1 MRNAFRWTS
10 FNSNRFSQLWV
21 YVTLI
26 LLTVFP
32 FQCFPQNREWYSTDT
47 TGAFPSTKIVFIV
60 KTKPSLLT
68 VWNCSALPSND
79 MDISFSWSTP
89 HFWHAR
95 SKFTHRK
102 LKETFHFNG
111 SPSASSLKHSDAL
124 HGFGVCFHSTNRI
137 PLFFILL
144 AVKVHFVF
152 HFEYDSMSNYYRISV
167 HRFIYCGAQRKSEI
181 HWTIFCTHRGYFSIC
196 KCIFWDR
203 RFALRRFHI
212 STIWWM
218 VFSSACLAFTWF
230 EFLFSCRS
238 SV

>member
-1 MRNAFRWTS
+1 MTW
-10 FNSNRFSQLWV
+10 
-21 YVTLI
+21 
-26 LLTVFP
+26 
-32 FQCFPQNREWYSTDT
+32 
-47 TGAFPSTKIVFIV
+47 
-60 KTKPSLLT
+60 
-68 VWNCSALPSND
+68 
-79 MDISFSWSTP
+79 
-89 HFWHAR
+89 
-95 SKFTHRK
+95 
-102 LKETFHFNG
+102 TFHFLDQLHIFGMQGVN
-111 SPSASSLKHSDAL
+111 LHTVNWKKHSISTDRQVRL
-124 HGFGVCFHSTNRI
+124 WNTLMLGFGVCFHSTNRI
-137 PLFFILL
+137 SLFFILL

-152 HFEYDSMSNYYRISV
+152 HFEYDSMSNYCRISV

-196 KCIFWDR
+196 KCIFRDR